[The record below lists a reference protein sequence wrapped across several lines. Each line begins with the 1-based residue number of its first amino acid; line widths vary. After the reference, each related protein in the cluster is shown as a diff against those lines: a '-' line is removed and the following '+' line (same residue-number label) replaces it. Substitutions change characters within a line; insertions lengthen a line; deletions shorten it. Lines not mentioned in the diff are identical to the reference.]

1 MLILFDVD
9 GTLDCAGGTVPVDR
23 LRELALAGY
32 TIIIVSPSANRP
44 EGFLEIPSSG
54 ENRRDSLEEVKRKY
68 PEEKLGLYISDN
80 PEDDVLARE
89 LGFCYIHPS
98 NFY

>member
-9 GTLDCAGGTVPVDR
+9 GTLDCSGGTVPVDR

-32 TIIIVSPSANRP
+32 TIIIVSPSSARP
-44 EGFLEIPSSG
+44 KGFHEILSRL

-68 PEEKLGLYISDN
+68 PEEKLGLYVSDN
-80 PEDDVLARE
+80 PGDDVLARE
-89 LGFCYIHPS
+89 LDFCYIHPS
-98 NFY
+98 NFC

>member
-9 GTLDCAGGTVPVDR
+9 GTLDCSGGTVPVDR

-32 TIIIVSPSANRP
+32 TIIIVSPSVARP
-44 EGFLEIPSSG
+44 EGFLEILSG
-54 ENRRDSLEEVKRKY
+54 EVRRDNLEEVKRKY

-98 NFY
+98 NVY